1 MIELRDRHD
10 DHSLSTFPGAALDE
24 GRALLYPQLADLKP
38 NSTLADLPHH
48 DFGVSIQTPAQSVA
62 AEFER
67 RRELP
72 GVLIF
77 DGPTLSGLISRPAFF
92 AQMSRSFA
100 REIYLQRPI
109 SVLLG
114 SLGTRPLRMPSSC
127 GIAEAASAALNRPPE
142 WAYEPI
148 AVDFIEN
155 NPRILDIHVLLL
167 AQAQLLALARRLEAQ
182 MHQSSKMEAI
192 GQLAGGVA
200 HDFNNLLTVILAG
213 VSMLDS
219 GLPGDGP
226 QRDILQGVEAAATRA
241 ANLTSQLLG
250 FSRSKAMRLEPT
262 NVCIL
267 IQETISLLRR
277 TIDPSIEILYEADP
291 NLWTVEADPNQIS
304 QVLMNLCINARDA
317 MPTGGRL
324 WLETANVVLGE
335 RFRSEQA
342 DARPG
347 EFLRISVVDTG
358 HGIAPE
364 VLPHIFEPFFTTKE
378 PGKGTGLGLAMI
390 YSIIREHRGW
400 VECRSR
406 VGEGSRFDV
415 YLPRCNRSIVTAAKT
430 GDLDESHHPSATVLL
445 VDDEEMI
452 RNIGRSLLMKVGYK
466 VLLAEDGQEAVEI
479 YTQHAG
485 AIDLVILDLRMPR
498 LSGREAL
505 RRLRH
510 FDPEARVLFS
520 SGFSSETITET
531 EADGVLGFVSKPY
544 RAQDLANAVR
554 QALAF
559 ARV

>member
-1 MIELRDRHD
+1 MIELRHD
-10 DHSLSTFPGAALDE
+10 DTSLSTFPSAALDE

-38 NSTLADLPHH
+38 NSTLADLPNHE
-48 DFGVSIQTPAQSVA
+48 FRVSAQTPGQSVA

-67 RRELP
+67 RQELP

-77 DGPTLSGLISRPAFF
+77 DDSGLSGLISRSAFF
-92 AQMSRSFA
+92 TQMSRSFA

-109 SVLLG
+109 AVLLG
-114 SLGTRPLRMPSSC
+114 SMGTRPLRLPSSC

-148 AVDFIEN
+148 AVDFGGQTT
-155 NPRILDIHVLLL
+155 RIVDIHVLLL
-167 AQAQLLALARRLEAQ
+167 AQSQLLALARRLEAQ

-213 VSMLDS
+213 VSMLDA
-219 GLPGDGP
+219 GLPEDDGS
-226 QRDILQGVEAAATRA
+226 RDILAGIEAAATRA

-262 NVCIL
+262 NVRIL

-277 TIDPSIEILYEADP
+277 TIDPSIEILYEPDP
-291 NLWTVEADPNQIS
+291 DLWTVEADPNQIS
-304 QVLMNLCINARDA
+304 QVLMNLCLNSRDA
-317 MPTGGRL
+317 MPSGGRL
-324 WLETANVVLGE
+324 RLHTDNAVLDE
-335 RFRSEQA
+335 KCRSTHAE
-342 DARPG
+342 ARPG
-347 EFLRISVVDTG
+347 EYLRVSVMDTG
-358 HGIAPE
+358 HGISQEA
-364 VLPHIFEPFFTTKE
+364 LPHIFEPFFTTKE

-390 YSIIREHRGW
+390 YSIVREHRGW

-406 VGEGSRFDV
+406 LGEGSCFEV
-415 YLPRCNRSIVTAAKT
+415 YLPRCNRRIVAVTKTDDSDDAA
-430 GDLDESHHPSATVLL
+430 HPCATVML

-452 RNIGRSLLMKVGYK
+452 RNIGRSLLMKAGYN
-466 VLLAEDGQEAVEI
+466 VILAEDGQEAVEV
-479 YTQHAG
+479 YQKHAG

-505 RRLRH
+505 RRLREL
-510 FDPEARVLFS
+510 DPEARVLFS

-559 ARV
+559 ARA